1 MGPRRGFTLFVG
13 LCLLCSSPIF
23 LASCGPAQDDD
34 SDPVVARVHQK
45 ELKLSELEGMF
56 PRNASAADSLLIVQS
71 FANRWVKDA
80 VLQWEA
86 ERNLPS
92 DLNIDRLVRD
102 YRASLVSTHYEE
114 LLVSS
119 RLDSVISRAELEA
132 YYEENKQRYLLERP
146 IVRCYFIRVP
156 YPIQNEEELQALW
169 NNGKILDTAALNN
182 YCERF
187 AEVSL
192 LQPESWYD
200 LDDIAE
206 QLPAGTLTAKN
217 VGAKKEFSLQEGSY
231 RYYFRLLEVKPRLE
245 VAPLSYV
252 EDQAR
257 SMILQNRKLSVLEQA
272 REDIYQRELR
282 QNNIEIF

>member
-1 MGPRRGFTLFVG
+1 
-13 LCLLCSSPIF
+13 
-23 LASCGPAQDDD
+23 
-34 SDPVVARVHQK
+34 
-45 ELKLSELEGMF
+45 MF
-56 PRNASAADSLLIVQS
+56 PRSATAEDSALIIQA

-80 VLQWEA
+80 ALQWEA

-114 LLVSS
+114 LLVGS
-119 RLDSVISRAELEA
+119 RLDSTITQEQLEA
-132 YYEENKQRYLLERP
+132 YYEDNKQQYLLERP
-146 IVRCYFIRVP
+146 IIRCFFIRVP
-156 YPIQNEEELQALW
+156 YPTQEEDLLRNLW
-169 NNGKILDTAALNN
+169 NNGKITDTMALRN
-182 YCERF
+182 YGERL

-192 LQPESWYD
+192 LREEDWYV

-217 VGAKKEFSLQEGSY
+217 VNLKKEFSLQEGSY

-257 SMILQNRKLSVLEQA
+257 SMILQNRKLGVLEQA

-282 QNNIEIF
+282 QKNVEIF

>member
-1 MGPRRGFTLFVG
+1 MAYRW
-13 LCLLCSSPIF
+13 CLLCFLPLF
-23 LASCGPAQDDD
+23 LASCGPAETDTDD
-34 SDPVVARVHQK
+34 VVLARVHQK
-45 ELKLSELEGMF
+45 ELKLSELDGMF
-56 PRNASAADSLLIVQS
+56 PRSATAEDSALIIQA

-80 VLQWEA
+80 ALQWEA

-114 LLVSS
+114 LLVGS
-119 RLDSVISRAELEA
+119 RLDSTITQEQLEA
-132 YYEENKQRYLLERP
+132 YYEDNKQQYLLERP
-146 IVRCYFIRVP
+146 IIRCFFIRVP
-156 YPIQNEEELQALW
+156 YPTQEEDLLRNLW
-169 NNGKILDTAALNN
+169 NNGKITDTMALRN
-182 YCERF
+182 YGERL

-192 LQPESWYD
+192 LREEDWYV

-217 VGAKKEFSLQEGSY
+217 VNLKKEFSLQEGSY

-257 SMILQNRKLSVLEQA
+257 SMILQNRKLGVLEQA

-282 QNNIEIF
+282 QKNVEIF